1 MINSSNPPTIFCL
14 GPEGTNAHEV
24 ARDYD
29 AATFCLDGTG
39 GRIEFTESN
48 FQSLVGLASS
58 PVPGSVAVVPVENS
72 TEGLVAD
79 TRRFWLAMLA
89 KGFGSEFQPAYVV
102 GERHVPIHHCLA
114 AKRPSSKP
122 TWALSHPQA
131 LGQCAEFLKVRG
143 LEPVARP
150 STAEAAREISTADS
164 DLHAAICSEATAKL
178 YGLEIIERNIE
189 DQKGNETRFHIVS
202 RLPCEDVTG
211 KDRTALIFELEN
223 QPNALAAALNV
234 FGGHSVNLSAIHSMG
249 IGDGRYAF
257 YVEAD
262 CHQDD
267 ARGQKVLTCLSTLV
281 VGNRLLALGSYP
293 RSPRPT
299 EGGAQ

>member
-1 MINSSNPPTIFCL
+1 MTNSPNTPIIFCL
-14 GPEGTNAHEV
+14 GPAGTNAHDV

-29 AATFCLDGTG
+29 AATFCVDGVG
-39 GRIEFTESN
+39 GQFEFTESN

-58 PVPGSVAVVPVENS
+58 SVPGSVAVVPVENS
-72 TEGLVAD
+72 SEGLVAD

-114 AKRPSSKP
+114 VKHSSDKP
-122 TWALSHPQA
+122 LYVLSHPQA
-131 LGQCAEFLKVRG
+131 LGQCAEFLRIRG
-143 LEPVARP
+143 LSPHARP
-150 STAEAAREISTADS
+150 STAEAASEIAEADS
-164 DLHAAICSEATAKL
+164 PATGSICSEATAKR
-178 YGLEIIERNIE
+178 YGLHVIDRNIE

-211 KDRTALIFELEN
+211 NDRTALIFELGN
-223 QPNALAAALNV
+223 QPNALASALNV

-249 IGDGRYAF
+249 IGEGRYAF

-267 ARGQKVLTCLSTLV
+267 ARGQKVLTCLNTLV
-281 VGNRLLALGSYP
+281 VGNRLLVLGSYP